1 MSRSLDKDLL
11 AHLKADDPNKV
22 FRDISTVLTGL
33 PEDNALL
40 EIEFLGKEYPLEPGT
55 SYLRDGLA
63 VGIPKLRLAQ
73 AFFVARQILQNH
85 HRGSPIPHDE
95 FLAATAVL
103 LLMDPEHLTA
113 ANARKRLLVSALER
127 SSPDKSALRRE
138 KQFVDSLLTSRLHRH
153 TKSPTLW
160 SHRRWLLHLSAV
172 HGVSVDIQRDIKS
185 IVMIAGERHPR
196 NYTAWHHARI
206 LLGHHPR
213 PAELVAIDVKEF
225 CLRNHTDISGWSF
238 LSYAIF
244 AIEAEEHRRKI
255 CSLILADVLK
265 ITDSLGWTNESVW
278 VFLRNIA
285 TEELVSQQQ
294 FESFLAVNKK
304 LASATPRDSDRWR
317 TLDRARRWGEEH
329 RLSTASSL
337 ADT

>member
-11 AHLKADDPNKV
+11 AHLKADDSNKV
-22 FRDISTVLTGL
+22 FGDISTLLTDL
-33 PEDNALL
+33 PTESGLL
-40 EIEFLGKEYPLEPGT
+40 EIEFLGKEYPLAPGT

-73 AFFVARQILQNH
+73 AFFVARQILQN
-85 HRGSPIPHDE
+85 RLDGGSVPHNE
-95 FLAATAVL
+95 MLAATAVL

-113 ANARKRLLVSALER
+113 ANIRKRLLVSALER
-127 SSPDKSALRRE
+127 SGPDKSALRQE
-138 KQFVDSLLTSRLHRH
+138 KQFVDSLVTSRLHRH

-160 SHRRWLLHLSAV
+160 SHRRWLFHLFAA
-172 HGVSVDIQRDIKS
+172 HGISIDIQHDIKS

-206 LLGHHPR
+206 LLGHYPKA
-213 PAELVAIDVKEF
+213 AELVAIDVKEF

-244 AIEAEEHRRKI
+244 GIEAEERRRDI

-265 ITDSLGWTNESVW
+265 IADSLGWINESVW
-278 VFLRNIA
+278 VFLRNITTA
-285 TEELVSQQQ
+285 ELVNQQQ
-294 FESFLAVNKK
+294 FESCLAVNKK
-304 LASATPRDSDRWR
+304 LASVTPKESDRWR
-317 TLDRARRWGEEH
+317 SLDSARRWCEEH
-329 RLSTASSL
+329 RLPTVSNL

>member
-11 AHLKADDPNKV
+11 DRLKADDPNNV
-22 FRDISTVLTGL
+22 FRDISTVLTNL
-33 PEDNALL
+33 PADNGLL
-40 EIEFLGKEYPLEPGT
+40 EIEFLGKEYPLASGT

-85 HRGSPIPHDE
+85 HDGRPAPHNE
-95 FLAATAVL
+95 MLAATAVL

-113 ANARKRLLVSALER
+113 ANVRKRLLISTLETSPDNSAL
-127 SSPDKSALRRE
+127 KRE

-160 SHRRWLLHLSAV
+160 SHRRWLLHLFAA
-172 HGVSVDIQRDIKS
+172 HGVSIDIQHDIKS

-206 LLGHHPR
+206 LLGHQPR

-238 LSYAIF
+238 LSYAIC
-244 AIEAEEHRRKI
+244 AIEAEERRRET
-255 CSLILADVLK
+255 CSLIIADVLR

-285 TEELVSQQQ
+285 TAELVSQQQ

-304 LASATPRDSDRWR
+304 LASITPKESDRWR
-317 TLDRARRWGEEH
+317 TLDGARRWCEEY
-329 RLSTASSL
+329 RLPTVSNL